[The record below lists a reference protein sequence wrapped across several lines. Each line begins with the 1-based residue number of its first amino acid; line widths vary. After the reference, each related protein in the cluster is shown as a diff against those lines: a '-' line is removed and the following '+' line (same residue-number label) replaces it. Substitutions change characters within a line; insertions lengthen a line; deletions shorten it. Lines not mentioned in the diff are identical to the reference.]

1 MKRKELTLIVIL
13 KIMKKVL
20 LTGGSGFI
28 GKNIT
33 ESCLSK
39 KYQIYAPNRTE
50 LDLSSDE
57 SVHNFFQK
65 NKENFDIVIHSACKP
80 GHRNASDVGGLFYT
94 NSRMFFNLAK
104 YSDSFGKIINIG
116 SGAIYDMQHYQPKMV
131 EEYFGQ
137 SIPADEHGFCK
148 YVIGKYIENSTKII
162 DLRVFGIFGKYEDYA
177 IRFISNAICKAIHD
191 LPITIRQ
198 NRKFD
203 YIDIDDLMP
212 ILEFFIET
220 ETQHNSY
227 NITPDSSIELLKIA
241 KIVNEISQKNLPIT
255 VALEG
260 FGSEYS
266 GDNSRLKKEMKN
278 FEFKK
283 IEDSINGLYNWY
295 FSNKNNINKQFLLTD
310 K

>member
-1 MKRKELTLIVIL
+1 
-13 KIMKKVL
+13 MKKVL

-39 KYQIYAPNRTE
+39 KYQIYTPNRTE
-50 LDLSSDE
+50 LDLSNDE

-80 GHRNASDVGGLFYT
+80 GHRNSSDIGGLFYT

-116 SGAIYDMQHYQPKMV
+116 SGAIYDMQHYQPKMA

-191 LPITIRQ
+191 LPITIKQ

-220 ETQHNSY
+220 KTHYNSY

-241 KIVNEISQKNLPIT
+241 EIVNSISKKDLPIN

-260 FGSEYS
+260 FGLEYS
-266 GDNSRLKKEMKN
+266 GDNFRLKKEIKN

-283 IEDSINGLYNWY
+283 IENSISDLYDWY
-295 FSNKNNINKQFLLTD
+295 SSNKNNINKQFLLTD

>member
-1 MKRKELTLIVIL
+1 
-13 KIMKKVL
+13 MKKVL

-33 ESCLSK
+33 ESYLSK

-50 LDLSSDE
+50 LDLSNDE

-80 GHRNASDVGGLFYT
+80 GHRNASEVGGLFYT

-116 SGAIYDMQHYQPKMV
+116 SGAIYDMQHYQPKMA

-148 YVIGKYIENSTKII
+148 YVIGKYIDNSTKII

-220 ETQHNSY
+220 ETKHNSY
-227 NITPDSSIELLKIA
+227 NITPDASIELLKIA
-241 KIVNEISQKNLPIT
+241 EIVNTISQKNLPIK

-283 IEDSINGLYNWY
+283 IADSINGLYNWY
-295 FSNKNNINKQFLLTD
+295 FSNKNNINKNLLLTD

>member
-1 MKRKELTLIVIL
+1 
-13 KIMKKVL
+13 MKKVL

-33 ESCLSK
+33 ESYLSK

-50 LDLSSDE
+50 LDLSNDE

-65 NKENFDIVIHSACKP
+65 NKESFDIVIHSACKP
-80 GHRNASDVGGLFYT
+80 GHRNASDIGGLFYT

-116 SGAIYDMQHYQPKMV
+116 SGAIYDMRHYQPKMT

-148 YVIGKYIENSTKII
+148 YVVGKYIKNSNKIV

-177 IRFISNAICKAIHD
+177 IRFISNAICKAIHN

-220 ETQHNSY
+220 KTKYNSY

-241 KIVNEISQKNLPIT
+241 EIVNSISKKDLPINF
-255 VALEG
+255 ALEG
-260 FGSEYS
+260 FGLEYS
-266 GDNSRLKKEMKN
+266 GDNFRLKKEIKN

-283 IEDSINGLYNWY
+283 IENSISDLYDWY
-295 FSNKNNINKQFLLTD
+295 SSNKNNINKQFLLTD